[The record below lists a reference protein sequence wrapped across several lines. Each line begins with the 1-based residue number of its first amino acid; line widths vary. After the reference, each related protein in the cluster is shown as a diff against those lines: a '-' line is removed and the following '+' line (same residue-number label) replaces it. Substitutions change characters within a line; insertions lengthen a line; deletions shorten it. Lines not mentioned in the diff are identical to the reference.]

1 MLRYGLALFGDIF
14 KCWSMLSNDL
24 ERFVAVPGREN
35 NFLNEITYLVQT
47 KFFPK
52 TSISKPLIPT
62 CMSEF

>member
-1 MLRYGLALFGDIF
+1 
-14 KCWSMLSNDL
+14 MLSNDL